1 MAATTTLSQLRTDVY
16 DILKQPEDCKAYP
29 YSLVDRTINAA
40 VFDLCMGGIA
50 LPETGEIIDKMNLP
64 FLNRTQMYTSAA
76 KVTISGATTV
86 GAITLDVSDCTY
98 FPTAG
103 SAWMQGDVF
112 SWTGKV
118 GTTQLTGVTGINFAW
133 PAGST
138 IYLLYAV
145 PADFG
150 QMTRAYYTTGPNSA
164 QYQMVGFDYRNQ
176 QESSMNQ
183 GIFQFFNGGND
194 STWRNRE
201 FYYTILNDVA
211 GQFFL
216 PLLPQ
221 NGYSI
226 RFDYQ
231 KMPTSLSTAATIC
244 DIPDQFVRRTV
255 PYLAAAEVLY
265 NRGEADYSRFLERY
279 GFFRH
284 VKNFVAFYQ
293 TQGKE
298 LIFNQRVRTQQDGV
312 INI

>member
-64 FLNRTQMYTSAA
+64 FLNKTQMYTSAYR
-76 KVTISGATTV
+76 VTISGATTV
-86 GAITLDVSDCTY
+86 GATTLDISDNTY

-103 SAWMQGDVF
+103 SAWLQGDVF
-112 SWTGKV
+112 SWTGKN
-118 GTTQLTGVTGINFAW
+118 GTTQLTGVTGIQFPWA
-133 PAGST
+133 AGST
-138 IYLLYAV
+138 IYLMYAV

-150 QMTRAYYTTGPNSA
+150 QMTQAYYTTGPNA
-164 QYQMVGFDYRNQ
+164 YQYKMIGFDYRDYREPTLNRDIFRFFRD
-176 QESSMNQ
+176 ESV
-183 GIFQFFNGGND
+183 
-194 STWRNRE
+194 WANRE
-201 FYYTILNDVA
+201 YYYTIVNDPA

-216 PLLPQ
+216 PMLPV
-221 NGYSI
+221 NGNPI

-231 KMPTSLSTAATIC
+231 KMPLTLVNTTDVC